1 MMSGEIAWK
10 IRKGR
15 KILGPGH
22 LQLSCSKA
30 QQTRGVLAF
39 LSMQS
44 VSELAKG
51 LLVLL
56 TVELKQGVVTLS
68 ITEVWE

>member
-10 IRKGR
+10 IRKSR

-22 LQLSCSKA
+22 LQFSCSKA

-51 LLVLL
+51 LFVLL

>member
-1 MMSGEIAWK
+1 MGEIAWK
-10 IRKGR
+10 IKKSR
-15 KILGPGH
+15 KILGPGY
-22 LQLSCSKA
+22 LQFNCSKV
-30 QQTRGVLAF
+30 QQTLGVLAF

-44 VSELAKG
+44 VSEISKG
-51 LLVLL
+51 LFVLL